1 MVAQKVKES
10 DQTLWRIFD
19 TMIHDPEMKKA
30 GDVIFVPDEPG
41 HESEGLHYF
50 GKQPKRRLIGYWD
63 IMASD
68 KRNNKARV
76 TFRKYMALLGN
87 KDLRCKVFGF

>member
-1 MVAQKVKES
+1 MKVHSADLLTALNEDRMNEDVYKYKY
-10 DQTLWRIFD
+10 
-19 TMIHDPEMKKA
+19 PE
-30 GDVIFVPDEPG
+30 
-41 HESEGLHYF
+41 HENEGLHYF